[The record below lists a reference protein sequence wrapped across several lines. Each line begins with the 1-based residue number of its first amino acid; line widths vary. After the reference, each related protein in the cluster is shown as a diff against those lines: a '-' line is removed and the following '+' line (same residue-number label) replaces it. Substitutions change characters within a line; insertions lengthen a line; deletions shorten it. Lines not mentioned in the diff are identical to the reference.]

1 MGPPE
6 PRDALAFLTGGGE
19 MGALMRAHDWAGTSL
34 RPAELWPQ
42 SLRSALSICLGS
54 SFQIAIYWGAEL
66 SLLYN
71 DAWRPI
77 LGTKHPYAL
86 GRAGRE
92 VWPEIWDTIGPMFAH
107 VFATGEATRSQD
119 QLLAMHRHGFTEE
132 CYFDY
137 TFSPI
142 RDEAGKIGGI
152 FNAVVETTFRV
163 IGERRTRLLRDLGE
177 RIANAQSTQE
187 ASAAAVSAL
196 QSGGVDL
203 PFSLIYLL
211 DPASAEGTML
221 LAGVAGIEAG
231 AAPAPLEMP
240 LGGPCAWPVEEA
252 FARAGAITVSD
263 LSRSFGVKIAAGPW
277 PEPCDSAVV
286 VPLRLTGSLEVAGAL
301 IVGIS
306 PRLSLDSEYSTFI
319 ERIAAAISGAI
330 SRSRALQ
337 DERQR
342 AAALA
347 EIDRAKTTFFSNVSH
362 ELRTPLTLLMG
373 PLADVLQDT
382 AERLDSDTRRMLQ
395 VAHRNSARLL
405 KLVNALLDFSR
416 IEAGRVEAHYE
427 AVDIAAL
434 TCDITSN
441 FRSAIDRAGLRLQ
454 IECPPVQ
461 APVYLDRHM
470 WEMIVLNLL
479 SNALKFTLEGE
490 IRVSLRDHDGHVE
503 FAVADTGT
511 GIPAS
516 ELPRLFERFYRVPNA
531 RGRTHEGSG
540 IGLALVQELVR
551 FNGGTIAVRSRL
563 DEGTTF
569 TISIPTGRAHLPA
582 ELIAATRS
590 SPSASNATS
599 AFVAEAERW
608 VPDVDD
614 VQLGDSAL
622 LISSPAWMRGGEG
635 TQVESQGTIVLADD
649 NADMREYVCGLLSRR
664 FSVRTACDGEE
675 ALEMIRRNPPDLV
688 LTDVMMPRLDGFGLL
703 RAIRAHELTREL
715 PVILLSARAGEESK
729 IAGLEASADDYLV
742 KPFSAR
748 ELVARVSAQI
758 TVSKIRRQTRTELRE
773 ADRRKDEFLATLAH
787 ELRNPLAPIRQATR
801 IASMPGVSEAQL
813 RWSND
818 IIRRQTQHMAMLLDD
833 LLDVSRITLGKLE
846 LRKAP
851 IELAAVIDT
860 AVETAR
866 PLIDSRRHTLTVEV
880 PKRTVSVVM
889 DSLRVSQVIANLL
902 TNAAKYTDTGG
913 RISLRA
919 YQQNGELV
927 ISVGDT
933 GLGIAPEKLSTVFE
947 MFSQIKSPIDRSE
960 GGLGIGL
967 ALVRGLVQLHGGTVV
982 AHSAGLGQGSEFTI
996 RLPVAD
1002 SAGYATTESAMLAG
1016 PAVENRRK
1024 VLIVDDNR
1032 DGAESLAMLLSVDG
1046 HEVRFAC
1053 DAEQGLALAES
1064 FNPEVAL
1071 LDIGLP
1077 KLNGYEL
1084 AKRLRKSRSA
1094 ATLKLVAITG
1104 WGQADDKRRAAAAG
1118 FDHHLTK
1125 PVDFDTMRAILAEG
1139 HQGAGD

>member
-1 MGPPE
+1 
-6 PRDALAFLTGGGE
+6 
-19 MGALMRAHDWAGTSL
+19 MRTHDWAATSL
-34 RPAELWPQ
+34 GPAEQWPQ

-77 LGTKHPYAL
+77 LGTKHPSAL
-86 GRAGRE
+86 GRPGRE

-142 RDEAGKIGGI
+142 RDETGKIGGI

-163 IGERRTRLLRDLGE
+163 IGARRTGLLRDLGE

-187 ASAAAVSAL
+187 ASAAAVSVL
-196 QSGGVDL
+196 QSGIVDL
-203 PFSLIYLL
+203 PFCLIYLI
-211 DPASAEGTML
+211 DPTAAKSTL
-221 LAGVAGIEAG
+221 LLTGVAGIQAG
-231 AAPAPLEMP
+231 TAPAPLELP
-240 LGGPCAWPVEEA
+240 LGEPSVWPVAEA
-252 FARAGAITVSD
+252 FSRTGALTVFD
-263 LSRSFGVKIAAGPW
+263 LSSRFGVKIAAGPW

-301 IVGIS
+301 IVGVS
-306 PRLSLDSEYSTFI
+306 PRLALDNEYSTFI

-330 SRSRALQ
+330 SRSRSLE

-347 EIDRAKTTFFSNVSH
+347 EIDRAKTIFFSNVSH

-373 PLADVLQDT
+373 PIADVLQDT
-382 AERLDSDTRRMLQ
+382 AGRVDSDTRRMLQ
-395 VAHRNSARLL
+395 VAHRNGARLL

-416 IEAGRVEAHYE
+416 IEAGRVEACYE
-427 AVDIAAL
+427 VVDVAAL
-434 TCDITSN
+434 TRDLTSN

-454 IECPPVQ
+454 IDCEPAQ

-470 WEMIVLNLL
+470 WETIVLNLL
-479 SNALKFTLEGE
+479 SNALKFTLEGG
-490 IRVSLRDHDGHVE
+490 IRVGLRDHGGHVE
-503 FAVADTGT
+503 FVVADTGT

-531 RGRTHEGSG
+531 RGRTHEGTG

-551 FNGGTIAVRSRL
+551 FHGGTIAVRSRPN
-563 DEGTTF
+563 EGTTF
-569 TISIPTGRAHLPA
+569 TVSIPTGKSHLPP
-582 ELIAATRS
+582 ERIAAARS
-590 SPSASNATS
+590 AQSASTTTS

-614 VQLGDSAL
+614 VQSSESAL
-622 LISSPAWMRGGEG
+622 FIAPSARMGEG
-635 TQVESQGTIVLADD
+635 DGTQIESQGMIVLADD
-649 NADMREYVCGLLSRR
+649 NADMREYICGLLSRR
-664 FSVRTACDGEE
+664 FSVRTASDGGE
-675 ALEMIRRNPPDLV
+675 ALEMIRRDLPDLV

-703 RAIRAHELTREL
+703 RAIRADELTREL

-729 IAGLEASADDYLV
+729 IEGLEASADDYLV

-758 TVSKIRRQTRTELRE
+758 TVSKMRRQTRTELRE

-801 IASMPGVSEAQL
+801 IASMPGVTEAQR

-846 LRKAP
+846 LRKTP
-851 IELAAVIDT
+851 VELAAVIDT
-860 AVETAR
+860 AIETAR
-866 PLIDSRRHTLTVEV
+866 PLIDSRRHTLSVEV
-880 PKRTVSVVM
+880 PKQTVSVIM
-889 DSLRVSQVIANLL
+889 DALRVSQVIANLL
-902 TNAAKYTDTGG
+902 TNAAKYTDSGG

-919 YQQNGELV
+919 YQQNGDLV

-933 GLGIAPEKLSTVFE
+933 GLGIAAEKLSTVFE

-967 ALVRGLVQLHGGTVV
+967 ALVKGLVQLHGGTVV

-1002 SAGYATTESAMLAG
+1002 PLAHAGGESAMLAE
-1016 PAVENRRK
+1016 PVVENRRK

-1094 ATLKLVAITG
+1094 ATLKLIAITG

-1125 PVDFDTMRAILAEG
+1125 PVDFDLMRAILAEG
-1139 HQGAGD
+1139 NQG

>member
-1 MGPPE
+1 
-6 PRDALAFLTGGGE
+6 
-19 MGALMRAHDWAGTSL
+19 MRAHDWAATSL
-34 RPAELWPQ
+34 GPAEQWPQ

-71 DAWRPI
+71 EAWRPI

-86 GRAGRE
+86 GRPGSE

-142 RDEAGKIGGI
+142 RDETGRIGGI

-177 RIANAQSTQE
+177 RTANAQSTEE
-187 ASAAAVSAL
+187 ASAAAVSVL
-196 QSGGVDL
+196 QSAIVDL
-203 PFSLIYLL
+203 PFCLIYLI
-211 DPASAEGTML
+211 DPTAAKGTMRL
-221 LAGVAGIEAG
+221 TGVTGVEAG
-231 AAPAPLEMP
+231 TAPAPLELP
-240 LGGPCAWPVEEA
+240 LGGSSAWPVAEA
-252 FARAGAITVSD
+252 FGRAGALTVFD
-263 LSRSFGVKIAAGPW
+263 LSSRFGVNIAAGPW

-301 IVGIS
+301 IVGVS

-373 PLADVLQDT
+373 PIADILQDT
-382 AERLDSDTRRMLQ
+382 TGRIDSDARRMLQ

-416 IEAGRVEAHYE
+416 IEAGRVEACYE
-427 AVDIAAL
+427 AVDVAAL
-434 TCDITSN
+434 TCDLTSN
-441 FRSAIDRAGLRLQ
+441 FRSAVDRAGLRLQ
-454 IECPPVQ
+454 IDCAPVQ
-461 APVYLDRHM
+461 ALVYLDRHM
-470 WEMIVLNLL
+470 WETIVLNLL

-490 IRVSLRDHDGHVE
+490 IRVSLREHDGHVE
-503 FAVADTGT
+503 LVVADTGT
-511 GIPAS
+511 GIPDS

-531 RGRTHEGSG
+531 RGRTHEGTG

-551 FNGGTIAVRSRL
+551 FHGGTIAVRSRPNV
-563 DEGTTF
+563 GTTF
-569 TISIPTGRAHLPA
+569 TVSIPAGKAHLPP
-582 ELIAATRS
+582 ERIAATRS
-590 SPSASNATS
+590 AQLASNTTS

-608 VPDVDD
+608 VPDVHDGPM
-614 VQLGDSAL
+614 GDSAL
-622 LISSPAWMRGGEG
+622 LVAPPAWLGDGEG
-635 TQVESQGTIVLADD
+635 TQIESQGTIVLADD

-664 FSVRTACDGEE
+664 FSVRTASDGEE
-675 ALEMIRRNPPDLV
+675 ALEMIRRDPPDLV

-703 RAIRAHELTREL
+703 RAIRADELTREL

-729 IAGLEASADDYLV
+729 IEGLEASADDYLV

-758 TVSKIRRQTRTELRE
+758 AVSKIRCQTRTELRE

-801 IASMPGVSEAQL
+801 IASMPGVTEAQL

-833 LLDVSRITLGKLE
+833 LLDISRITLGKLE

-851 IELAAVIDT
+851 VELAAVIDT
-860 AVETAR
+860 AIETAR
-866 PLIDSRRHTLTVEV
+866 PLIDSRRHTLSVEV
-880 PKRTVSVVM
+880 PNRTVSVVI
-889 DSLRVSQVIANLL
+889 DALRVSQVIANLL

-913 RISLRA
+913 RIRLRA
-919 YQQNGELV
+919 YQQNGDLV

-933 GLGIAPEKLSTVFE
+933 GLGIAAEKLSTVFE

-967 ALVRGLVQLHGGTVV
+967 ALVKGLVQLHGGSVV

-996 RLPVAD
+996 RLPVAV
-1002 SAGYATTESAMLAG
+1002 SVAHATSESALLAE
-1016 PAVENRRK
+1016 PVVENRRK

-1064 FNPEVAL
+1064 FKPEVAL

-1084 AKRLRKSRSA
+1084 AKRLRKSSA

-1139 HQGAGD
+1139 HQGGGD